1 VDASKD
7 YYAVLGVLPSI
18 EPTALKAVYLA
29 LVKKYHPDVYKGSKA
44 DAERITKELNQAYG
58 VLGDQAKRAEYDAL
72 RKNQTSQGG
81 DFGQE
86 ASGDDTETQDND
98 LERDWKF
105 VVEYHPEAEDLR
117 KELRLISKSLSMLF
131 QYVILTEKA
140 TYRSQQIATVL
151 RSEYLKRYFGSNER
165 IQEFVISM
173 LKVKRRDVALEINNV
188 IRVLGTPSEN
198 NIDKFLIKIIEKFP
212 NITKYHPHK
221 YFKIED
227 IIEIKYDYISLNVL
241 NQYNYFCKMKNDVFI
256 GYLLKHKKYYI
267 FDNES
272 KFNIL
277 TSNSTHWIRVDDSFY
292 SRKEEFIRIIN
303 STKIDYYKDN

>member
-72 RKNQTSQGG
+72 RNSQTSQGG

-165 IQEFVISM
+165 IQKFVITM
-173 LKVKRRDVALEINNV
+173 LKDKRRDVALEINNV
-188 IRVLGTPSEN
+188 IRVLGTPSEEN
-198 NIDKFLIKIIEKFP
+198 LDNFLSKILRKFNIIDISNKIYS
-212 NITKYHPHK
+212 T
-221 YFKIED
+221 ED
-227 IIEIKYDYISLNVL
+227 VIEIYYDMISLNI
-241 NQYNYFCKMKNDVFI
+241 YGKYYYFCKMNNGKYIGFVYKLNKYFHFEKYEDFKSATKNTINLV
-256 GYLLKHKKYYI
+256 L
-267 FDNES
+267 
-272 KFNIL
+272 
-277 TSNSTHWIRVDDSFY
+277 VDSFIKNNLIKDFI
-292 SRKEEFIRIIN
+292 KEIN
-303 STKIDYYKDN
+303 STEIYYYNDK

>member
-1 VDASKD
+1 MDASKD

-72 RKNQTSQGG
+72 RNSQTSQGG

-105 VVEYHPEAEDLR
+105 VVEYHPEAEVLR

-131 QYVILTEKA
+131 QYVILFEKA
-140 TYRSQQIATVL
+140 SEKSTEIADL
-151 RSEYLKRYFGSNER
+151 LKSEYMKRYFGSNKK
-165 IQEFVISM
+165 IQHFAYQM
-173 LKVKRRDVALEINNV
+173 LRDNRRDVALEINNV
-188 IRVLGTPSEN
+188 IRVLGTPKDE
-198 NIDKFLIKIIEKFP
+198 NIDTFLLKIKNKYSVNRYNLKISDLDQIQIRYTKNDKVFYIELK
-212 NITKYHPHK
+212 NGEVIATINNK
-221 YFKIED
+221 
-227 IIEIKYDYISLNVL
+227 
-241 NQYNYFCKMKNDVFI
+241 NYFIFKDSNHFYKNC
-256 GYLLKHKKYYI
+256 
-267 FDNES
+267 
-272 KFNIL
+272 
-277 TSNSTHWIRVDDSFY
+277 TSNSITEYYNPTNLNEAI
-292 SRKEEFIRIIN
+292 KEFLISNDIELIP
-303 STKIDYYKDN
+303 YYVEA

>member
-1 VDASKD
+1 MDASKD

-58 VLGDQAKRAEYDAL
+58 VLGDQAKRAEYNAL
-72 RKNQTSQGG
+72 RNSQTSQGG

-131 QYVILTEKA
+131 QILVITQKLAKEPAKSKKLA
-140 TYRSQQIATVL
+140 TALQF
-151 RSEYLKRYFGSNER
+151 EYLSRYFGKNLKLH
-165 IQEFVISM
+165 EFVIR
-173 LKVKRRDVALEINNV
+173 LLLAKRKDAALEINNYV
-188 IRVLGTPSEN
+188 RLVGEITDKDLNDFIQKIKVKFNFEN
-198 NIDKFLIKIIEKFP
+198 KKFKKDDLNLQDIVEEDTGFDK
-212 NITKYHPHK
+212 
-221 YFKIED
+221 
-227 IIEIKYDYISLNVL
+227 IST
-241 NQYNYFCKMKNDVFI
+241 VF
-256 GYLLKHKKYYI
+256 YI
-267 FDNES
+267 FMFFS
-272 KFNIL
+272 TIL
-277 TSNSTHWIRVDDSFY
+277 FLYFMS
-292 SRKEEFIRIIN
+292 
-303 STKIDYYKDN
+303 

>member
-1 VDASKD
+1 MDASKD

-72 RKNQTSQGG
+72 RNSQTSQGG

-131 QYVILTEKA
+131 QYIILLEKA
-140 TYRSQQIATVL
+140 SDRSKEIANVL
-151 RSEYLKRYFGSNER
+151 RSEYLKRYFGTNER
-165 IQEFVISM
+165 IQKFALRM
-173 LKVKRRDVALEINNV
+173 LNEKRRDVALEINNY
-188 IRVLGTPSEN
+188 IRVLGTPNEEKAISFL
-198 NIDKFLIKIIEKFP
+198 NIMLDKFNIFLPVEKNKYNISDVSDIKLDSNSYEIVGKHTYF
-212 NITKYHPHK
+212 TKMR
-221 YFKIED
+221 D
-227 IIEIKYDYISLNVL
+227 GN
-241 NQYNYFCKMKNDVFI
+241 FI
-256 GYLLKHKKYYI
+256 GYIVKFNKYFLFKSEEDFHKKT
-267 FDNES
+267 NNS
-272 KFNIL
+272 SNL
-277 TSNSTHWIRVDDSFY
+277 TQINFITKNHLLS
-292 SRKEEFIRIIN
+292 EFIKQLN
-303 STKIDYYKDN
+303 N